1 MEAVTTRGVDEHWLQ
16 LYDLFLTC
24 DGRTWLKI
32 AGLRGSS
39 DTTTKH
45 THFLPRPVVARRVR
59 FYPRQWSGRLSTQ
72 CHLLGTRGTSFIAQL
87 YQLVVSETVRR
98 AFASQR

>member
-1 MEAVTTRGVDEHWLQ
+1 MTTRGVDEHWLQ

-32 AGLRGSS
+32 ADLRGSS

-45 THFLPRPVVARRVR
+45 THVLPRPVVARRVR
-59 FYPRQWSGRLSTQ
+59 FYPRQWSGGHLSTQ
-72 CHLLGTRGTSFIAQL
+72 CHLLGTAGIAVHFIAQ
-87 YQLVVSETVRR
+87 
-98 AFASQR
+98 